1 MSFGKA
7 CSLRAHLRE
16 RTPLSPPWLSKKR
29 VFWRELFTENFF
41 FLVGN
46 LGKLKSFFCRKIEN
60 RKIGKKPTD
69 QIERSRGV
77 SVPEGGRREEEG
89 ARGASGKDVLVGW
102 RGDNGGL
109 HCGDPFLRADL
120 VDPHLQEVQLQEP
133 RGLYH
138 KVGGR
143 GRRERTKPTNDD
155 GA

>member
-7 CSLRAHLRE
+7 CSLRAHLRD
-16 RTPLSPPWLSKKR
+16 RTPRSPPLAVKKEGLLAR
-29 VFWRELFTENFF
+29 AFHRNFF
-41 FLVGN
+41 FCW
-46 LGKLKSFFCRKIEN
+46 KSWEIEIFFFCRKSKSKNWKKTNRSIE
-60 RKIGKKPTD
+60 T
-69 QIERSRGV
+69 SRGV

-89 ARGASGKDVLVGW
+89 ARGASGKDVLVGR
-102 RGDNGGL
+102 RGDHGGL

>member
-7 CSLRAHLRE
+7 CSLRAHLRD
-16 RTPLSPPWLSKKR
+16 RTPRSPLGCQKRGSFGASFSPKKKI
-29 VFWRELFTENFF
+29 
-41 FLVGN
+41 LVGN
-46 LGKLKSFFCRKIEN
+46 LGKLKSFFFC

-69 QIERSRGV
+69 QIERSRGA

-89 ARGASGKDVLVGW
+89 ARGASGKDVLVGR
-102 RGDNGGL
+102 RGDHGGL